1 MVLNNIDIYKI
12 YLYRKDR
19 VTKKYSWKQLTVLTG
34 YHSEITVR

>member
-19 VTKKYSWKQLTVLTG
+19 VTKKYSWEQLKFLQD
-34 YHSEITVR
+34 IIQR